1 MMIISILICVY
12 VLRDICSLCCLR
24 DAALLRTLVNYE
36 LYFVISYF
44 FIIVLYFIP
53 LTTCRAQIPEPLGPT
68 RCRHCLCLFLVL
80 LSITTILVK
89 IECGAC
95 NISSPTIFLL
105 VVVFF
110 VVIYLFVDAAKFKIA
125 NASATHVHSRYRCL
139 CTNQDSILSS

>member
-24 DAALLRTLVNYE
+24 AAALLRTLVNYE

-53 LTTCRAQIPEPLGPT
+53 PTTCRAQIPEPLGPT
-68 RCRHCLCLFLVL
+68 RCLRSVFFSFVINLNYYFSKNRVWCMQYFF
-80 LSITTILVK
+80 T
-89 IECGAC
+89 
-95 NISSPTIFLL
+95 NYFFISCS
-105 VVVFF
+105 FF

-125 NASATHVHSRYRCL
+125 GVSVTHVHSRFRCASAI
-139 CTNQDSILSS
+139 QDSILSS

>member
-1 MMIISILICVY
+1 MIMSILICVY

-44 FIIVLYFIP
+44 LLLFSILFLRP
-53 LTTCRAQIPEPLGPT
+53 TCRAQIPQPLGST

-80 LSITTILVK
+80 LSITTTILVK
-89 IECGAC
+89 IKCGAC

-105 VVVFF
+105 VVVF

-125 NASATHVHSRYRCL
+125 DASATHVHSRYRCL
-139 CTNQDSILSS
+139 RTIQDSLF